1 MSGDEAVPVPQH
13 TVLVV
18 DDDAIIRYELVD
30 LLEEHGFAVLDA
42 SDADEAIRVMETHSG
57 IGAVLTD
64 VEMPGSMDGIK
75 LVQFIRHR
83 WPPTALFVIS
93 ARALTADTELPERT
107 SFYGKPL
114 DARRLLRDLNA
125 ALDA

>member
-1 MSGDEAVPVPQH
+1 MSGGEAIVTPQH

-42 SDADEAIRVMETHSG
+42 SDADEAIATMENHPG

-75 LVQFIRHR
+75 LVQFIRNR

-93 ARALTADTELPERT
+93 ARALTDGITLPERT
-107 SFYGKPL
+107 NFYGKPL
-114 DARRLLRDLNA
+114 DGRRLLRDLSA
-125 ALDA
+125 ALSA